1 MNRARTTRPGQPS
14 SNNRAPRNSLGFG
27 SGALAGAGALMIFPN
42 LLGGIFG
49 SGGGGAGGGGGGVG
63 DIISL
68 IPVMMVGG
76 GLLYAYSIFKK

>member
-1 MNRARTTRPGQPS
+1 M
-14 SNNRAPRNSLGFG
+14 L
-27 SGALAGAGALMIFPN
+27 FPN

-49 SGGGGAGGGGGGVG
+49 GGGGGGVGGGGVG
-63 DIISL
+63 DIIGL